1 MSKDLVAL
9 IDQASDEELDK
20 ILAQLEMAE
29 DFPTYCENVLRVQ
42 TPQGK
47 LVPFVLNGPQRILHK
62 IIEEHIRPKR
72 PVRLVALKAR
82 RMGFSTYFSGLFYRG
97 TSCQQ
102 NRYALQLTHE
112 PDATDFLFKMVKRFH
127 NLSPPSFKP
136 ETQYNNA
143 KLLEFNN
150 TRGTGLNSAFRV
162 ATAGKDDPGSGQLV
176 TYLHMSEAAKYPASK
191 FKELLASLLPCVPDD
206 DEAII
211 VFESTAKGIGGE
223 FYERFWN
230 SRYHI
235 SVSKMDKNGEPV
247 IVETINEQ
255 APEDNIYTSVFL
267 PWFCFEQYQIKAPV
281 NFKLMPDE
289 EEIKDQYGLSNDQM
303 AWRRWVLANKCNND
317 IDVLNQE
324 YPASAIHAFVGT
336 GRPVFKNV
344 MKLLAM
350 SEAAEEP
357 KARYEHHAGN
367 WVVSQGGRLR
377 VWKEPEPGEQYII
390 AADVAEGLVSGD
402 FSVADVINHR
412 TGEQVAQW
420 HGNLD
425 ADNIVEFGDI
435 LVSLGHRYNTALVAP
450 ERNNHGLSVV
460 TQMYHLKY
468 PRLYSEMV
476 PDPPGK
482 PRKRLG
488 WVTSRTTRPLIIDN
502 LIREFQEESLGV
514 ACKETFQEMISFKI
528 QDNGKMEAD
537 SGCHDDRVISLAI
550 AKHLRQVVP
559 LPAMNRYQ
567 GGRPGYQPQKR
578 PVIPVEAWT

>member
-20 ILAQLEMAE
+20 ILAQLEMTE
-29 DFPTYCENVLRVQ
+29 NFPTYCENVLRVQ
-42 TPQGK
+42 TPQSK
-47 LVPFVLNGPQRILHK
+47 LVPFKFNGPQLLLHK
-62 IIEEHIRPKR
+62 IIEEKIKPFR

-82 RMGFSTYFSGLFYRG
+82 RMGFSTYFSGLFYRN
-97 TSCQQ
+97 TSCKQ
-102 NRYALQLTHE
+102 NKYALQLTHE

-127 NLSPPSFKP
+127 NLSPPGFKP
-136 ETQYNNA
+136 ETLYNNA

-150 TRGTGLNSAFRV
+150 SKGTGLNSAFRV
-162 ATAGKDDPGSGQLV
+162 ATAGKEDVGSGQLV
-176 TYLHMSEAAKYPASK
+176 HYIHFSESSKYPASN
-191 FKELLASLLPCVPDD
+191 FKDLLASLLPCVPDD
-206 DEAII
+206 DDSVI

-223 FYERFWN
+223 FYERFWG

-235 SVSKMDKNGEPV
+235 TVTKLDKDGEPV
-247 IVETINEQ
+247 ISETINEK
-255 APEDNIYTSVFL
+255 APEDNIYTSIFL
-267 PWFCFEQYQIKAPV
+267 PWFVFEQYRIKAPV
-281 NFKLMPDE
+281 SFKKTPDE
-289 EEIKDQYGLSNDQM
+289 EEISEQYGLSDDQM

-317 IDVLNQE
+317 VDVLNQE
-324 YPASAIHAFVGT
+324 YPPNPTLAFIGT

-344 MKLLAM
+344 MKLLAL
-350 SEAAEEP
+350 SEASPAP
-357 KARYEHHAGN
+357 KARYEHHARN
-367 WVVSQGGRLR
+367 WVSSPNGRLR
-377 VWKEPEPGEQYII
+377 VWEEPIPGEAYII
-390 AADVAEGLVSGD
+390 SADVAEGLQSGD

-435 LVSLGHRYNTALVAP
+435 LAALGYRYNTALIAP

-460 TQMYHLKY
+460 TQLFQLKY
-468 PRLYSEMV
+468 PKLYSEMV

-482 PRKRLG
+482 PRKRYG

-502 LIREFQEESLGV
+502 LIKEFQEESIGV
-514 ACKETFQEMISFKI
+514 VCKETFKEMISFKI

-550 AKHLRQVVP
+550 AKHLRQVIP
-559 LPAMNRYQ
+559 LPSMARQPNNVF
-567 GGRPGYQPQKR
+567 GGRPTQQAP
-578 PVIPVEAWT
+578 IPTAAWT